1 MSTSHTDDLKLD
13 GNHNNDLK
21 LGGVEQSTEEPLC
34 AQGSMRSLTINFNL
48 WSTLGLV
55 YSLTATPFGV
65 GTYLSFSFFL
75 GGSPFYIYGYIF
87 AVGLNIILCI
97 CLAEMAAIHPHPSGT
112 QTPIL
117 SSDH

>member
-1 MSTSHTDDLKLD
+1 MDSSHTDDLKPD
-13 GNHNNDLK
+13 GNHTIDLK
-21 LGGVEQSTEEPLC
+21 AGGVEQSTEET
-34 AQGSMRSLTINFNL
+34 AQGTMRSLTINFNL

-87 AVGLNIILCI
+87 AVSLNIILCL
-97 CLAEMAAIHPHPSGT
+97 CLAEMSALHPHPSGT
-112 QTPIL
+112 QIPIL

>member
-1 MSTSHTDDLKLD
+1 MR
-13 GNHNNDLK
+13 
-21 LGGVEQSTEEPLC
+21 
-34 AQGSMRSLTINFNL
+34 QGSLKDTKQVIAGLPTPDDSQHVQEGHTRSLTINFNL

-87 AVGLNIILCI
+87 AVCLNIILCV
-97 CLAEMAAIHPHPSGT
+97 CLAEMAALYPHPSGM
-112 QTPIL
+112 
-117 SSDH
+117 